1 MRGDHQN
8 LKRAPMANPTYEVRV
23 AGVVPAQDLLEL
35 GATTATTEYASTLIF
50 GEIFDE
56 AKLFELLS
64 RLRALGLEVVEVRRT
79 PAITPLAEQ
88 DETP

>member
-1 MRGDHQN
+1 
-8 LKRAPMANPTYEVRV
+8 MAQPTYEVRV

-35 GATTATTEYASTLIF
+35 GATTATTEYASTVLY
-50 GEIFDE
+50 GEISDE

-79 PAITPLAEQ
+79 PAMTPIPSP
-88 DETP
+88 DETL